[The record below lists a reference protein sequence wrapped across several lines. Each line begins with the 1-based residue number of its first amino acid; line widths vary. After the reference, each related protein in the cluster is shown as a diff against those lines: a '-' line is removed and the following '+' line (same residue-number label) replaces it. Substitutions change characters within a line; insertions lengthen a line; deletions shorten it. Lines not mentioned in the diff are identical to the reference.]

1 MLAFRALEKDE
12 NGSYTEACE
21 LGADLE
27 LEFQNAVVN
36 IDSMLTAFFE
46 ARAKAARKLRNG

>member
-1 MLAFRALEKDE
+1 MLAFRALERDE
-12 NGSYTEACE
+12 SGSYTEACE

-36 IDSMLTAFFE
+36 IDRYLTAYFE
-46 ARAKAARKLRNG
+46 ARAKAATSKPNG